1 MIIDFKNIDFT
12 KYKRFF
18 VFGCSFTEYRWPTW
32 ANVLST
38 EMPTVDFYNFGHC
51 GGGNS
56 MISNRITEAN
66 CRFNFTETDLVI
78 PMWTTF
84 CREDRF
90 KFGSWLSVGNI
101 FSQHEYSED
110 FVKKYCDPKGYLLRD
125 LAIITITSA
134 YLKNLPCDSFTLA
147 SVPYNYQM
155 IMDDK
160 LKPTPPEILDV
171 YKDTINLTPPALID
185 LELDGEF
192 KYGHTYKRKDSEEIY
207 IDYHPHT
214 LNYYNYLSKIGLPL
228 TNKSLEYTEKS
239 MELLKSTTTEI
250 ELHECFRSMHW
261 QKNIKVKSL
270 F

>member
-18 VFGCSFTEYRWPTW
+18 VFGCSFTEYLWPTW

-38 EMPTVDFYNFGHC
+38 EMPGVNFYNFGHC
-51 GGGNS
+51 GAGNS
-56 MISNRITEAN
+56 MISNRIAEAN
-66 CRFNFTETDLVI
+66 CRFNFTETDLVV

-84 CREDRF
+84 CREDRY
-90 KFGSWLSVGNI
+90 KFGSWLRVGNI
-101 FSQHEYSED
+101 FSQNEYSAD
-110 FVKKYCDPKGYLLRD
+110 FVKKYADPKGYLLRD
-125 LAIITITSA
+125 LAIITITSD

-155 IMDDK
+155 LMEDEY
-160 LKPTPPEILDV
+160 KPTVPEILAV

-185 LELDGEF
+185 LELNGEF
-192 KYGHTYKRKDSEEIY
+192 KYGHTYNREHNGEKY
-207 IDYHPHT
+207 IDYHPHS

-250 ELHECFRSMHW
+250 EIHECFKTMQW
-261 QKNIKVKSL
+261 QKNIKIKSM

>member
-1 MIIDFKNIDFT
+1 M
-12 KYKRFF
+12 Y
-18 VFGCSFTEYRWPTW
+18 
-32 ANVLST
+32 
-38 EMPTVDFYNFGHC
+38 FYNFGHC
-51 GGGNS
+51 GAGNS

-66 CRFNFTETDLVI
+66 CRFNFTETDLVV

-101 FSQHEYSED
+101 FTQHEYSED
-110 FVKKYCDPKGYLLRD
+110 FVKKYADPKGYLLRD
-125 LAIITITSA
+125 LAIITITSD

-155 IMDDK
+155 IMEDT
-160 LKPTPPEILDV
+160 LKTTVSEILAV
-171 YKDTINLTPPALID
+171 YKDTINLTPTALVD
-185 LELDGEF
+185 LEFNGEF

-228 TNKSLEYTEKS
+228 TNKSLKYTEKS

-250 ELHECFRSMHW
+250 ELHECFKTMQW
-261 QKNIKVKSL
+261 QKNIKIKSM